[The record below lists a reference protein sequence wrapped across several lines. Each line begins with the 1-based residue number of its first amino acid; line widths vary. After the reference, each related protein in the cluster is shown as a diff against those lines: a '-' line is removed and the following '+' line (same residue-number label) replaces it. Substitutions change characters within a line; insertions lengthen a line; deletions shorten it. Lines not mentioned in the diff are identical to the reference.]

1 MNQTWKHISRYEFT
15 LASGFGLWPMLV
27 LRTTLQTFY
36 HANID
41 YLRNWQ
47 TFMIVTGFVVMFYC
61 TASAGLNYLWI
72 NLGFFPPIPFG
83 AYTIGSITYP
93 LMCAILWFRIQKN
106 ARKTKELKTR
116 FVIFLVSQVFSVF
129 VAWVYAF
136 TTSVFILI
144 PSNYQPILGFVS
156 PLYRA
161 IILKI
166 LNFVTYRAGGGRH
179 VKMGK

>member
-1 MNQTWKHISRYEFT
+1 
-15 LASGFGLWPMLV
+15 
-27 LRTTLQTFY
+27 
-36 HANID
+36 
-41 YLRNWQ
+41 
-47 TFMIVTGFVVMFYC
+47 MIVTGFVVMFYC
-61 TASAGLNYLWI
+61 TASSGLNYLWI

-93 LMCAILWFRIQKN
+93 LMCAALWFRIPKR